1 MSPLHHSGQ
10 VIELT
15 AGRTIFDYADE
26 VRVRVPTS
34 CGRVGDCHECIVEIR
49 RGMEGLSPPTKA
61 ESFLSGNYR
70 LACQASIA
78 DSGADVEFAPLRRQ
92 PRILTHSRSEER
104 RWRERV

>member
-15 AGRTIFDYADE
+15 SGRTIFDYADE

-34 CGRVGDCHECIVEIR
+34 CGRVGDCHECIVEIKQ
-49 RGMEGLSPPTKA
+49 GMEGLGPTTEA

-70 LACQASIA
+70 RACQASVA
-78 DSGADVEFAPLRRQ
+78 DPGTDIEFAPLRRQ
-92 PRILTHSRSEER
+92 PQPFRSCR
-104 RWRERV
+104 RPS